1 MHDLSERVERI
12 VGLDCLQA
20 LGRRLPHGLGGLSRA
35 QVGLAVLL
43 DLLELGLDLPVGLTV
58 KRELLK
64 RAGLLEHGAEAC
76 GVEHAVPLGAQPLHD
91 LLDVLGTLRLAA
103 HLHDVDQ
110 PALERRHVLKEL
122 LDALTGGNLLSD
134 GLLRGGRL
142 FGRADVAER
151 LGPLVSVLL
160 LLDVEGIV
168 FAPLLEHREFVGVK
182 HVIHTLSHSSSLFP

>member
-1 MHDLSERVERI
+1 M
-12 VGLDCLQA
+12 
-20 LGRRLPHGLGGLSRA
+20 
-35 QVGLAVLL
+35 
-43 DLLELGLDLPVGLTV
+43 
-58 KRELLK
+58 
-64 RAGLLEHGAEAC
+64 
-76 GVEHAVPLGAQPLHD
+76 PLGAQPLHD
-91 LLDVLGTLRLAA
+91 PLDVLGTLRLAA
-103 HLHDVDQ
+103 YLHDVDQ

-122 LDALTGGNLLSD
+122 LDALTGGDLLSG